1 MHDFD
6 AITVTQQVLRMARSR
21 DDFAID
27 LDRDATFDQ
36 TFGLQQL
43 QQGLGLGQGAG
54 FAVQLDIHACI
65 VDMARRNII
74 RPAIRGAVAARLVRQ
89 RMAWKYPSILPTRPY
104 APMTRYARHP
114 LCLTVAAALA
124 LAASPAFAQN
134 AQTFD
139 ETVFFGD
146 SLTDAGF
153 FRPLLPAAA
162 QPVTGQFTTNPGL
175 VWSQYLADYYGT
187 NASTAWL
194 ATSPATPPRADAGT
208 NYAVGGA
215 RVSVD
220 GSGALGATPSLNS
233 QVNAYLTRTGGRAN
247 PNALYT
253 VWGGANDLFAIT
265 AGAPVQATLTSAVTA
280 QVGIVGRLQAAGA
293 QYILVPTIPDLGITP
308 GFRAQGAAAMAQGT
322 ALASSYNNALFGAL
336 AAQNLRVIPLNT
348 FAFLGEV
355 AANPGAYNLRN
366 VTGTACQPQITAQ
379 SLTCN
384 PTSYV
389 TPDAASAYAF
399 ADGVHPTS
407 AGHKLLSDYAVATI
421 EGPRQ
426 IAILPQSAA
435 NIGRLRADILADH
448 LDARQ
453 GVDGSRV
460 WGDVRYDNQRYK
472 RGMAGDGFDGGGLT
486 LTAGYDRRSEA
497 LVYGVFGN
505 IGQQRLDYGARRGD
519 YKQKE
524 AGIGGHI
531 GWHGESGWVDGHVGW
546 TRLDFDVDRD
556 VWLGPA
562 MRTHSGSA
570 EGDNL
575 SVGVSGGWRF
585 EHGRLSHGP
594 VARLL
599 SQRIDVDGYTESQP
613 ELSTALAFP
622 DQSFDSLQGS
632 LGWQAD
638 LSLSDHLQPFVR
650 VTMDREFED
659 APAQAYAQ
667 VTSLPNTMPFAVPAP
682 KFDDEYVTLTYGV
695 RSQLWGMDV
704 LSGSTMTVGH
714 VGGSN
719 LSTYISVG
727 KRF

>member
-1 MHDFD
+1 
-6 AITVTQQVLRMARSR
+6 
-21 DDFAID
+21 
-27 LDRDATFDQ
+27 
-36 TFGLQQL
+36 
-43 QQGLGLGQGAG
+43 
-54 FAVQLDIHACI
+54 
-65 VDMARRNII
+65 
-74 RPAIRGAVAARLVRQ
+74 
-89 RMAWKYPSILPTRPY
+89 
-104 APMTRYARHP
+104 MTRFARHP

-124 LAASPAFAQN
+124 LAASPVIAQS

-153 FRPLLPAAA
+153 FRPLLPASA
-162 QPVTGQFTTNPGL
+162 QPVTGQFTTNPGF
-175 VWSQYLADYYGT
+175 VWAQYLADYYGT

-194 ATSPATPPRADAGT
+194 ATGATPRADTGT

-215 RVSVD
+215 RNGTDSV
-220 GSGALGATPSLNS
+220 GALGYTPSLNS
-233 QVNAYLTRTGGRAN
+233 QVNAYLARTGGKAN

-265 AGAPVQATLTSAVTA
+265 AGAPVLATLTSAVAA
-280 QVGIVGRLQAAGA
+280 QVGIVGRLQNAGA

-308 GFRAQGAAAMAQGT
+308 GFRAQGAAAAAQGT
-322 ALASSYNNALFGAL
+322 ALSTNYNNALFSTL

-348 FAFLGEV
+348 FTLLREV
-355 AANPGAYNLRN
+355 VANPGAYNLRN

-384 PTSYV
+384 PTSYA
-389 TPDAASAYAF
+389 TPDAPQAYAF
-399 ADGVHPTS
+399 ADGVHPTT
-407 AGHKLLSDYAVATI
+407 AAHKLLSDYAVATI

-426 IAILPQSAA
+426 IAILPHSAA
-435 NIGRLRADILADH
+435 NIGRLRADMLADH

-472 RGMAGDGFDGGGLT
+472 RGMTGDGFDGGGLT
-486 LTAGYDRRSEA
+486 LTAGYDRRSDA

-524 AGIGGHI
+524 AGVGGHI
-531 GWHGESGWVDGHVGW
+531 GWHGAAGWVDAHIGW
-546 TRLDFDVDRD
+546 TRLDFDIDRD
-556 VWLGPA
+556 VWLGPV
-562 MRTHSGSA
+562 MRTHTGSS

-575 SVGVSGGWRF
+575 SAGVSGGWRF

-594 VARLL
+594 VMRLL
-599 SQRIDVDGYTESQP
+599 SQRVELDGYTETQP
-613 ELSTALAFP
+613 ELSTALAFA
-622 DQSFDSLQGS
+622 DQKIDSLQGS
-632 LGWQAD
+632 VGWQAD
-638 LSLSDHLQPFVR
+638 FQLKEHFQIFAR
-650 VTMDREFED
+650 ATMDREFED
-659 APAQAYAQ
+659 APTQSFAQ
-667 VTSLPNTMPFAVPAP
+667 VTSLPGTMPFAVPAP
-682 KFDDEYVTLTYGV
+682 TFDDKFVTLTYGV
-695 RSQLWGMDV
+695 RSQMWGLDMY
-704 LSGSTMTVGH
+704 SGSSVTVAD

-719 LSTYISVG
+719 MSTYISVA

>member
-1 MHDFD
+1 
-6 AITVTQQVLRMARSR
+6 
-21 DDFAID
+21 
-27 LDRDATFDQ
+27 
-36 TFGLQQL
+36 
-43 QQGLGLGQGAG
+43 
-54 FAVQLDIHACI
+54 
-65 VDMARRNII
+65 
-74 RPAIRGAVAARLVRQ
+74 
-89 RMAWKYPSILPTRPY
+89 
-104 APMTRYARHP
+104 MTRFARHP

-124 LAASPAFAQN
+124 LAASPVIAQS

-153 FRPLLPAAA
+153 FRPLLPASA
-162 QPVTGQFTTNPGL
+162 QPVTGQFTTNPGF
-175 VWSQYLADYYGT
+175 VWAQYLADYYGT

-194 ATSPATPPRADAGT
+194 ATGATPRADTGT

-215 RVSVD
+215 RNGTDSV
-220 GSGALGATPSLNS
+220 GALGYTPSLNS
-233 QVNAYLTRTGGRAN
+233 QVNAYLARTGGKAN

-265 AGAPVQATLTSAVTA
+265 AGAPVQATLTSAVAA
-280 QVGIVGRLQAAGA
+280 QVGIVGRLQNAGA

-308 GFRAQGAAAMAQGT
+308 GFRAQGAAAAAQGT
-322 ALASSYNNALFGAL
+322 ALSTNYNNALFSTL

-348 FAFLGEV
+348 FTLLREV
-355 AANPGAYNLRN
+355 VANPGAYNLRN

-389 TPDAASAYAF
+389 TPDAPQAYAF
-399 ADGVHPTS
+399 ADGVHPTT
-407 AGHKLLSDYAVATI
+407 AAHKLLSDYAVATI

-426 IAILPQSAA
+426 IAILPHSAA
-435 NIGRLRADILADH
+435 NIGRLRADMLADH

-472 RGMAGDGFDGGGLT
+472 RGMTGDGFDGGGLT
-486 LTAGYDRRSEA
+486 LTAGYDRRSDA

-524 AGIGGHI
+524 AGVGGHI
-531 GWHGESGWVDGHVGW
+531 GWHGAAGWVDAHIGW
-546 TRLDFDVDRD
+546 TRLDFDIDRD
-556 VWLGPA
+556 VWLGPV
-562 MRTHSGSA
+562 MRTHTGSS

-575 SVGVSGGWRF
+575 SAGVSGGWRF

-594 VARLL
+594 VMRLL
-599 SQRIDVDGYTESQP
+599 SQRVELDGYTETQP
-613 ELSTALAFP
+613 ELSTALAFA
-622 DQSFDSLQGS
+622 DQKIDSLQGS
-632 LGWQAD
+632 VGWQAD
-638 LSLSDHLQPFVR
+638 FQLKEHFQIFAR
-650 VTMDREFED
+650 ATMDREFED
-659 APAQAYAQ
+659 APTQSFAQ
-667 VTSLPNTMPFAVPAP
+667 VTSLPGTMPFAVPAP
-682 KFDDEYVTLTYGV
+682 TFDDKFVTLTYGV
-695 RSQLWGMDV
+695 RSQMWGLDMY
-704 LSGSTMTVGH
+704 SGSSVTVAD

-719 LSTYISVG
+719 MSTYISVA

>member
-1 MHDFD
+1 
-6 AITVTQQVLRMARSR
+6 
-21 DDFAID
+21 
-27 LDRDATFDQ
+27 
-36 TFGLQQL
+36 
-43 QQGLGLGQGAG
+43 
-54 FAVQLDIHACI
+54 
-65 VDMARRNII
+65 
-74 RPAIRGAVAARLVRQ
+74 
-89 RMAWKYPSILPTRPY
+89 
-104 APMTRYARHP
+104 MTRFARHP

-124 LAASPAFAQN
+124 LAASPVFAQS

-153 FRPLLPAAA
+153 FRPLLPASA
-162 QPVTGQFTTNPGL
+162 QPVTGQFTTNPGF
-175 VWSQYLADYYGT
+175 VWAQYLADYYGT

-194 ATSPATPPRADAGT
+194 ATGATPRADTGT

-215 RVSVD
+215 RNGTDSV
-220 GSGALGATPSLNS
+220 GALGYTPSLNS
-233 QVNAYLTRTGGRAN
+233 QVNAYLARTGGKAN

-265 AGAPVQATLTSAVTA
+265 AGAPVQATLTSAVAA
-280 QVGIVGRLQAAGA
+280 QVGIVGRLQNAGA

-308 GFRAQGAAAMAQGT
+308 GFRAQGAAAAAQGT
-322 ALASSYNNALFGAL
+322 ALSTNYNNALFSTL

-348 FAFLGEV
+348 FTLLREV
-355 AANPGAYNLRN
+355 VANPGAYNLRN

-384 PTSYV
+384 PTSYA
-389 TPDAASAYAF
+389 TPDAPQAYAF
-399 ADGVHPTS
+399 ADGVHPTT
-407 AGHKLLSDYAVATI
+407 AAHKLLSDYAVATI

-426 IAILPQSAA
+426 IAILPHSAA
-435 NIGRLRADILADH
+435 NIGRLRADMLADH

-472 RGMAGDGFDGGGLT
+472 RGMTGDGFDGGGLT
-486 LTAGYDRRSEA
+486 LTAGYDRRSDA

-524 AGIGGHI
+524 AGVGGHI
-531 GWHGESGWVDGHVGW
+531 GWHGAAGWVDAHIGW
-546 TRLDFDVDRD
+546 TRLDFDIDRD
-556 VWLGPA
+556 VWLGPV
-562 MRTHSGSA
+562 MRTHTGSS

-575 SVGVSGGWRF
+575 SAGVSGGWRF

-594 VARLL
+594 VMRLL
-599 SQRIDVDGYTESQP
+599 SQRVELDGYTETQP
-613 ELSTALAFP
+613 ELSTALAFA
-622 DQSFDSLQGS
+622 DQKIDSLQGS
-632 LGWQAD
+632 VGWQAD
-638 LSLSDHLQPFVR
+638 FQLKEHFQIFAR
-650 VTMDREFED
+650 ATMDREFED
-659 APAQAYAQ
+659 APTQSFAQ
-667 VTSLPNTMPFAVPAP
+667 VTSLPGTMPFAVPAP
-682 KFDDEYVTLTYGV
+682 TFDDKFVTLTYGV
-695 RSQLWGMDV
+695 RSQMWGLDMY
-704 LSGSTMTVGH
+704 SGSSVTVAD

-719 LSTYISVG
+719 MSTYISVA

>member
-1 MHDFD
+1 ML
-6 AITVTQQVLRMARSR
+6 LRR
-21 DDFAID
+21 DLYVGVWRGSIGVPF
-27 LDRDATFDQ
+27 
-36 TFGLQQL
+36 
-43 QQGLGLGQGAG
+43 
-54 FAVQLDIHACI
+54 
-65 VDMARRNII
+65 
-74 RPAIRGAVAARLVRQ
+74 RPTAKR
-89 RMAWKYPSILPTRPY
+89 T
-104 APMTRYARHP
+104 MTRYARHP
-114 LCLTVAAALA
+114 LCLTIATALA
-124 LAASPAFAQN
+124 LVASPAFAQS
-134 AQTFD
+134 AETFE

-153 FRPLLPAAA
+153 FRPLLPASA

-194 ATSPATPPRADAGT
+194 ATGATPRADTGS

-215 RVSVD
+215 RVGTDSV
-220 GSGALGATPSLNS
+220 GALGYTPSLNS
-233 QVNAYLTRTGGRAN
+233 QVTAYLARTGGKAN

-253 VWGGANDLFAIT
+253 VWGGANDLFAVTTPASAPTIIG
-265 AGAPVQATLTSAVTA
+265 GAVSA

-308 GFRAQGAAAMAQGT
+308 GFRAQGAAASAQGT
-322 ALASSYNNALFGAL
+322 ALATNYNNALFSAL

-348 FAFLGEV
+348 FTFLREV
-355 AANPGAYNLRN
+355 VADPGAYNIRN

-389 TPDAASAYAF
+389 TPDAAQAYAF
-399 ADGVHPTS
+399 ADGVHPTT
-407 AGHKLLSDYAVATI
+407 AAHKILSDYAVATI

-435 NIGRLRADILADH
+435 NIGRLRADMLADH

-486 LTAGYDRRSEA
+486 LTAGYDRRSNA

-524 AGIGGHI
+524 AGIGGHV
-531 GWHGESGWVDGHVGW
+531 GWHGASGWVDGHIGW
-546 TRLDFDVDRD
+546 TQLDFDVDRD

-570 EGDNL
+570 SGENL
-575 SVGVSGGWRF
+575 SAGVSGGWRF

-638 LSLSDHLQPFVR
+638 FQLQEHLQLYAR
-650 VTMDREFED
+650 ATMDREFED

-667 VTSLPNTMPFAVPAP
+667 VTSLPGTMPFAVPAP

-695 RSQLWGMDV
+695 RSQLWGLDV
-704 LSGSTMTVGH
+704 LSGSSVTVGH

-719 LSTYISVG
+719 LSTYLSVG

>member
-1 MHDFD
+1 
-6 AITVTQQVLRMARSR
+6 
-21 DDFAID
+21 
-27 LDRDATFDQ
+27 
-36 TFGLQQL
+36 
-43 QQGLGLGQGAG
+43 
-54 FAVQLDIHACI
+54 
-65 VDMARRNII
+65 
-74 RPAIRGAVAARLVRQ
+74 
-89 RMAWKYPSILPTRPY
+89 
-104 APMTRYARHP
+104 MTRYARHP

-124 LAASPAFAQN
+124 LAAAPAFAQH
-134 AQTFD
+134 AETFE

-153 FRPLLPAAA
+153 FRPLLPASA

-194 ATSPATPPRADAGT
+194 ATGATPRADTGT

-215 RVSVD
+215 RVGVD
-220 GSGALGATPSLNS
+220 GTAAPFGYTPSLNS
-233 QVNAYLTRTGGRAN
+233 QVNAYLARTGGKAN

-265 AGAPVQATLTSAVTA
+265 NGAPVQATLTSAVTA
-280 QVGIVGRLQAAGA
+280 QVGIVGKLHAAGA

-308 GFRAQGAAAMAQGT
+308 GFLAQGSTAAG
-322 ALASSYNNALFGAL
+322 LATGLANNYNTALFGAL
-336 AAQNLRVIPLNT
+336 ASQNLRVIPLNT
-348 FAFLGEV
+348 FTFLQEV
-355 AANPGAYNLRN
+355 VANPGAYNIRN

-384 PTSYV
+384 PTSLV
-389 TPDAASAYAF
+389 SPDAPQAYAF
-399 ADGVHPTS
+399 ADGVHPTT
-407 AGHKLLSDYAVATI
+407 AAHKILSDYAVATI

-426 IAILPQSAA
+426 IAILPHSAA
-435 NIGRLRADILADH
+435 SIGRSRADMLADH

-486 LTAGYDRRSEA
+486 LTAGYDRRSNA
-497 LVYGVFGN
+497 WVYGVFGN
-505 IGQQRLDYGARRGD
+505 IGQQQLDFGARRGE

-524 AGIGGHI
+524 AGIGGHA
-531 GWHGESGWVDGHVGW
+531 GWHGASGWVDGHVGW
-546 TRLDFDVDRD
+546 TRLDFDIDRD

-570 EGDNL
+570 GGDNL
-575 SVGVSGGWRF
+575 SAGISGGWRF
-585 EHGRLSHGP
+585 KHGHLSHGP
-594 VARLL
+594 VVRVL
-599 SQRIDVDGYTESQP
+599 SQQIDIDGYTESQP

-622 DQSFDSLQGS
+622 DQKYDSLQGS
-632 LGWQAD
+632 VGWQAD
-638 LSLSDHLQPFVR
+638 LQLQEHLQLFAR
-650 VTMDREFED
+650 ATMDQEFED
-659 APAQAYAQ
+659 MPAQAFAQ
-667 VTSLPNTMPFAVPAP
+667 VTSLPGTMPFAVPGV
-682 KFDDEYVTLTYGV
+682 KFDDKFATVAFGV
-695 RSQLWGMDV
+695 RTQVWGMDV
-704 LSGSTMTVGH
+704 LGGSSVTVAD

-719 LSTYISVG
+719 LSLYLSAG

>member
-1 MHDFD
+1 
-6 AITVTQQVLRMARSR
+6 
-21 DDFAID
+21 
-27 LDRDATFDQ
+27 
-36 TFGLQQL
+36 
-43 QQGLGLGQGAG
+43 
-54 FAVQLDIHACI
+54 
-65 VDMARRNII
+65 
-74 RPAIRGAVAARLVRQ
+74 
-89 RMAWKYPSILPTRPY
+89 
-104 APMTRYARHP
+104 MTRFARHP
-114 LCLTVAAALA
+114 LCLTVAATLA
-124 LAASPAFAQN
+124 LAASPVFAQS

-153 FRPLLPAAA
+153 FRPLLPASA
-162 QPVTGQFTTNPGL
+162 QPVTGQFTTNPGF
-175 VWSQYLADYYGT
+175 VWAQYLADYYGT

-194 ATSPATPPRADAGT
+194 ATGATPRADTGT

-215 RVSVD
+215 RNGTDSV
-220 GSGALGATPSLNS
+220 GALGYTPSLNS
-233 QVNAYLTRTGGRAN
+233 QVNAYLARTGGKAN

-265 AGAPVQATLTSAVTA
+265 AGAPVQATLTSAVAA
-280 QVGIVGRLQAAGA
+280 QVGIVGRLQNAGA

-308 GFRAQGAAAMAQGT
+308 GFRAQGAAAAAQGT
-322 ALASSYNNALFGAL
+322 ALSTNYNNALFSTL

-348 FAFLGEV
+348 FTLLREV
-355 AANPGAYNLRN
+355 VANPGAYNLRN

-389 TPDAASAYAF
+389 TPDAPQAYAF
-399 ADGVHPTS
+399 ADGVHPTT
-407 AGHKLLSDYAVATI
+407 AAHKLLSDYAVATI

-426 IAILPQSAA
+426 IAILPHSAA
-435 NIGRLRADILADH
+435 NIGRLRADMLADH

-472 RGMAGDGFDGGGLT
+472 RGMTGDGFDGGGLT
-486 LTAGYDRRSEA
+486 LTAGYDRRSDA

-524 AGIGGHI
+524 AGVGGHI
-531 GWHGESGWVDGHVGW
+531 GWHGAAGWVDAHIGW
-546 TRLDFDVDRD
+546 TRLDFDIDRD
-556 VWLGPA
+556 VWLGPV
-562 MRTHSGSA
+562 MRTHTGSS

-575 SVGVSGGWRF
+575 SAGVSGGWRF

-594 VARLL
+594 VMRLL
-599 SQRIDVDGYTESQP
+599 SQRVELDGYTETQP
-613 ELSTALAFP
+613 ELSTALAFA
-622 DQSFDSLQGS
+622 DQKIDSLQGS
-632 LGWQAD
+632 VGWQAD
-638 LSLSDHLQPFVR
+638 FQLKEHFQIFAR
-650 VTMDREFED
+650 ATMDREFED
-659 APAQAYAQ
+659 APTQSFAQ
-667 VTSLPNTMPFAVPAP
+667 VTSLPGTMPFAVPAP
-682 KFDDEYVTLTYGV
+682 TFDDKFVTLTYGV
-695 RSQLWGMDV
+695 RSQMWGLDMY
-704 LSGSTMTVGH
+704 SGSSVTVAD

-719 LSTYISVG
+719 MSTYISVA

>member
-1 MHDFD
+1 
-6 AITVTQQVLRMARSR
+6 
-21 DDFAID
+21 
-27 LDRDATFDQ
+27 
-36 TFGLQQL
+36 
-43 QQGLGLGQGAG
+43 
-54 FAVQLDIHACI
+54 
-65 VDMARRNII
+65 
-74 RPAIRGAVAARLVRQ
+74 
-89 RMAWKYPSILPTRPY
+89 
-104 APMTRYARHP
+104 MTRFARHP
-114 LCLTVAAALA
+114 LCLTVAATLA
-124 LAASPAFAQN
+124 LAASPVFAQS

-153 FRPLLPAAA
+153 FRPLLPASA
-162 QPVTGQFTTNPGL
+162 QPVTGQFTTNPGF
-175 VWSQYLADYYGT
+175 VWAQYLADYYGT

-194 ATSPATPPRADAGT
+194 ATGATPRADTGT

-215 RVSVD
+215 RNGTDSV
-220 GSGALGATPSLNS
+220 GALGYTPSLNS
-233 QVNAYLTRTGGRAN
+233 QVNAYLARTGGKAN

-265 AGAPVQATLTSAVTA
+265 AGAPVQATLTSAVAA
-280 QVGIVGRLQAAGA
+280 QVGIVGRLQNAGA

-308 GFRAQGAAAMAQGT
+308 GFRAQGAAAAAQGT
-322 ALASSYNNALFGAL
+322 ALSTNYNNALFSTL

-348 FAFLGEV
+348 FTLLREV
-355 AANPGAYNLRN
+355 VANPGAYNLRN

-389 TPDAASAYAF
+389 TPDAPQAYAF
-399 ADGVHPTS
+399 ADGVHPTT
-407 AGHKLLSDYAVATI
+407 AAHKLLSDYAVATI

-426 IAILPQSAA
+426 IAILPHSAA
-435 NIGRLRADILADH
+435 NIGRLRADMLADH

-472 RGMAGDGFDGGGLT
+472 RGMTGDGFDGGGLT
-486 LTAGYDRRSEA
+486 LTAGYDRRSDA

-524 AGIGGHI
+524 ACVGGHI
-531 GWHGESGWVDGHVGW
+531 GWHGAAGWVDAHIGW
-546 TRLDFDVDRD
+546 TRLDFDIDRD
-556 VWLGPA
+556 VWLGPV
-562 MRTHSGSA
+562 MRTHTGSS

-575 SVGVSGGWRF
+575 SAGVSGGWRF

-594 VARLL
+594 VMRLL
-599 SQRIDVDGYTESQP
+599 SQRVELDGYTETQP
-613 ELSTALAFP
+613 ELSTALAFA
-622 DQSFDSLQGS
+622 DQKIDSLQGS
-632 LGWQAD
+632 VGWQAD
-638 LSLSDHLQPFVR
+638 FQLKEHFQIFAR
-650 VTMDREFED
+650 ATMDREFED
-659 APAQAYAQ
+659 APTQSFAQ
-667 VTSLPNTMPFAVPAP
+667 VTSLPGTMPFAVPAP
-682 KFDDEYVTLTYGV
+682 TFDDKFVTLTYGV
-695 RSQLWGMDV
+695 RSQMWGLDMY
-704 LSGSTMTVGH
+704 SGSSVTVAD

-719 LSTYISVG
+719 MSTYISVA

>member
-1 MHDFD
+1 
-6 AITVTQQVLRMARSR
+6 
-21 DDFAID
+21 
-27 LDRDATFDQ
+27 
-36 TFGLQQL
+36 
-43 QQGLGLGQGAG
+43 
-54 FAVQLDIHACI
+54 
-65 VDMARRNII
+65 
-74 RPAIRGAVAARLVRQ
+74 
-89 RMAWKYPSILPTRPY
+89 
-104 APMTRYARHP
+104 MTRCVRHP

-124 LAASPAFAQN
+124 LTAAPAFAQS
-134 AQTFD
+134 AQTFE

-153 FRPLLPAAA
+153 FRPLLPASA

-187 NASTAWL
+187 SASPAWL
-194 ATSPATPPRADAGT
+194 ATSPTTPPRADTGT

-215 RVSVD
+215 RVGTDST
-220 GSGALGATPSLNS
+220 GALGSTPSLNS
-233 QVNAYLTRTGGRAN
+233 QVTAYLARTGGKAN

-253 VWGGANDLFAIT
+253 VWGGANDLFAIV
-265 AGAPVQATLTSAVTA
+265 AGAPVQATLTGAVTT

-308 GFRAQGAAAMAQGT
+308 SFRAQGAAAAAQGT
-322 ALASSYNNALFGAL
+322 ALATNYNTALFTAL
-336 AAQNLRVIPLNT
+336 STQNLRVIPLNT
-348 FAFLGEV
+348 FTFLQEIV
-355 AANPGAYNLRN
+355 ANPGAYNFRN

-399 ADGVHPTS
+399 ADGVHPTT
-407 AGHKLLSDYAVATI
+407 AAHKLLSDYAVATI

-426 IAILPQSAA
+426 IAVLPHSAA
-435 NIGRLRADILADH
+435 SIGRARADLLADQ

-453 GVDGSRV
+453 GVDGSRI

-472 RGMAGDGFDGGGLT
+472 RGMAGDGFDGDGVT
-486 LTAGYDRRSEA
+486 LTAGYDRRSNA

-505 IGQQRLDYGARRGD
+505 IGRQDIDYGARRGD

-524 AGIGGHI
+524 AGIGGHV
-531 GWHGESGWVDGHVGW
+531 GWHGASGWVDGHIGW
-546 TRLDFDVDRD
+546 TRLDFDINRD

-562 MRTHSGSA
+562 MRTHTGSPG
-570 EGDNL
+570 GDNL
-575 SVGVSGGWRF
+575 SAGISGGWRF
-585 EHGRLSHGP
+585 QHGKLSHGP
-594 VARLL
+594 VVRVL
-599 SQRIDVDGYTESQP
+599 SQHIDIDGYTESQP

-622 DQSFDSLQGS
+622 DQKFDSLQGS

-638 LSLSDHLQPFVR
+638 LQLGEHVQVFAR
-650 VTMDREFED
+650 ATMDREFED
-659 APAQAYAQ
+659 TPAQAYAQ
-667 VTSLPNTMPFAVPAP
+667 VTSLPNTMPFAVPGV
-682 KFDDEYVTLTYGV
+682 KFDDKFVTLASGV
-695 RSQLWGMDV
+695 RSQVWGLDV
-704 LSGSTMTVGH
+704 SGGSSVTVAD

-719 LSTYISVG
+719 LSLYVSVG

>member
-1 MHDFD
+1 
-6 AITVTQQVLRMARSR
+6 
-21 DDFAID
+21 
-27 LDRDATFDQ
+27 
-36 TFGLQQL
+36 
-43 QQGLGLGQGAG
+43 
-54 FAVQLDIHACI
+54 
-65 VDMARRNII
+65 
-74 RPAIRGAVAARLVRQ
+74 
-89 RMAWKYPSILPTRPY
+89 
-104 APMTRYARHP
+104 MTRFARHP

-124 LAASPAFAQN
+124 LAASPVIAQS

-153 FRPLLPAAA
+153 FRPLLPASA
-162 QPVTGQFTTNPGL
+162 QPVTGQFTTNPGF
-175 VWSQYLADYYGT
+175 VWAQYLADYYGT

-194 ATSPATPPRADAGT
+194 ATGATPRADTGT

-215 RVSVD
+215 RNGTDSV
-220 GSGALGATPSLNS
+220 GALGYTPSLNS
-233 QVNAYLTRTGGRAN
+233 QVNAYLARTGGKAN

-265 AGAPVQATLTSAVTA
+265 AGAPVQATLTSAVAA
-280 QVGIVGRLQAAGA
+280 QVGIVGRLQNAGA

-308 GFRAQGAAAMAQGT
+308 GFRAQGAAAAAQGT
-322 ALASSYNNALFGAL
+322 ALSTNYNNALFSTL

-348 FAFLGEV
+348 FTLLREV
-355 AANPGAYNLRN
+355 VANPGAYNLRN

-384 PTSYV
+384 PTSYA
-389 TPDAASAYAF
+389 TPDAPQAYAF
-399 ADGVHPTS
+399 ADGVHPTT
-407 AGHKLLSDYAVATI
+407 AAHKLLSDYAVATI

-426 IAILPQSAA
+426 IAILPHSAA
-435 NIGRLRADILADH
+435 NIGRLRADMLADH

-472 RGMAGDGFDGGGLT
+472 RGMTGDGFDGGGLT
-486 LTAGYDRRSEA
+486 LTAGYDRRSDA

-524 AGIGGHI
+524 AGVGGHI
-531 GWHGESGWVDGHVGW
+531 GWHGAAGWVDAHIGW
-546 TRLDFDVDRD
+546 TRLDFDIDRD
-556 VWLGPA
+556 VWLGPV
-562 MRTHSGSA
+562 MRTHTGSS

-575 SVGVSGGWRF
+575 SAGVSGGWRF

-594 VARLL
+594 VMRLL
-599 SQRIDVDGYTESQP
+599 SQRVELDGYTETQP
-613 ELSTALAFP
+613 ELSTALAFA
-622 DQSFDSLQGS
+622 DQKIDSLQGS
-632 LGWQAD
+632 VGWQAD
-638 LSLSDHLQPFVR
+638 FQLKEHFQIFAR
-650 VTMDREFED
+650 ATMDREFED
-659 APAQAYAQ
+659 APTQSFAQ
-667 VTSLPNTMPFAVPAP
+667 VTSLPGTMPFAVPAP
-682 KFDDEYVTLTYGV
+682 TFDDKFVTLTYGV
-695 RSQLWGMDV
+695 RSQMWGLDMY
-704 LSGSTMTVGH
+704 SGSSVTVAD

-719 LSTYISVG
+719 MSTYISVA

>member
-1 MHDFD
+1 
-6 AITVTQQVLRMARSR
+6 
-21 DDFAID
+21 
-27 LDRDATFDQ
+27 
-36 TFGLQQL
+36 
-43 QQGLGLGQGAG
+43 
-54 FAVQLDIHACI
+54 
-65 VDMARRNII
+65 
-74 RPAIRGAVAARLVRQ
+74 
-89 RMAWKYPSILPTRPY
+89 
-104 APMTRYARHP
+104 MTRFARHP

-124 LAASPAFAQN
+124 LAASPVIAQS

-153 FRPLLPAAA
+153 FRPLLPASA
-162 QPVTGQFTTNPGL
+162 QPVTGQFTTNPGF
-175 VWSQYLADYYGT
+175 VWAQYLADYYGT

-194 ATSPATPPRADAGT
+194 ATGATPRADTGT

-215 RVSVD
+215 RNGTDSV
-220 GSGALGATPSLNS
+220 GALGYTPSLNS
-233 QVNAYLTRTGGRAN
+233 QVNAYLARTGGKAN

-265 AGAPVQATLTSAVTA
+265 AGAPVQATLTSAVAA
-280 QVGIVGRLQAAGA
+280 QVGIVGRLQNAGA

-308 GFRAQGAAAMAQGT
+308 GFRAQGAAAAAQGT
-322 ALASSYNNALFGAL
+322 ALSTNYNNALLSTL

-348 FAFLGEV
+348 FTLLREV
-355 AANPGAYNLRN
+355 VANPGAYNLRN

-384 PTSYV
+384 PTSYA
-389 TPDAASAYAF
+389 TPDAPHAYAF
-399 ADGVHPTS
+399 ADGVHPTT
-407 AGHKLLSDYAVATI
+407 AAHKLLSDYAVATI

-426 IAILPQSAA
+426 IAILPHSAA
-435 NIGRLRADILADH
+435 NIGRLRADMLADH

-472 RGMAGDGFDGGGLT
+472 RGMTGDGFDGGGLT
-486 LTAGYDRRSEA
+486 LTAGYDRRSDA

-524 AGIGGHI
+524 AGVGGHI
-531 GWHGESGWVDGHVGW
+531 GWHGAAGWVDAHIGW
-546 TRLDFDVDRD
+546 TRLDFDIDRD
-556 VWLGPA
+556 VWLGPV
-562 MRTHSGSA
+562 MRTHTGSS

-575 SVGVSGGWRF
+575 SAGVSGGWRF

-594 VARLL
+594 VMRLL
-599 SQRIDVDGYTESQP
+599 SQRVELDGYTETQP
-613 ELSTALAFP
+613 ELSTALAFA
-622 DQSFDSLQGS
+622 DQKIDSLQGS
-632 LGWQAD
+632 VGWQAD
-638 LSLSDHLQPFVR
+638 FQLKEHFQIFAR
-650 VTMDREFED
+650 ATMDREFED
-659 APAQAYAQ
+659 APTQSFAQ
-667 VTSLPNTMPFAVPAP
+667 VTSLPGTMPFAVPAP
-682 KFDDEYVTLTYGV
+682 TFDDKFVTLTYGV
-695 RSQLWGMDV
+695 RSQMWGLDMY
-704 LSGSTMTVGH
+704 SGSSVTVAD

-719 LSTYISVG
+719 MSTYISVA